1 MSAIDGLF
9 LPLRSIINL
18 KTDAPDGIEL
28 GGKEMKKKRLLIIAI
43 ITTFLLSIMSSCA
56 VLADPYF
63 QEGFRYGW
71 NSACPPGYEYL
82 KY

>member
-1 MSAIDGLF
+1 
-9 LPLRSIINL
+9 
-18 KTDAPDGIEL
+18 
-28 GGKEMKKKRLLIIAI
+28 MKKKRLLIIAI
-43 ITTFLLSIMSSCA
+43 ITTFLMSIMSSCA